1 MVVRP
6 DLLEPDLEGFNNF
19 RDVIDLVRET
29 VMIDCEGEGRD
40 MSTVGGFGP
49 TPTPVKE
56 EDDGEVGQRRG
67 KAKPKVKQEPVKEE
81 HMAKSKKGSSV
92 V

>member
-1 MVVRP
+1 
-6 DLLEPDLEGFNNF
+6 
-19 RDVIDLVRET
+19 
-29 VMIDCEGEGRD
+29 MIDCEGEGRD

-67 KAKPKVKQEPVKEE
+67 KAKTKVKQEYVKEE
-81 HMAKSKKGSSV
+81 NMAKSKKGSSV
-92 V
+92 IDIKEEDDLVAKV